1 MTPTVVNLDE
11 GGLGHSSAKRPGRP
25 VAHRRPA
32 GLTDADVQA
41 LGKLSE
47 ALEVVEH
54 ARGLLYG
61 FHRLSGTADLTL
73 QDAVR
78 MFRDAG
84 HQELADKLEQILV
97 GRDVIAGRWSFQLVE
112 AYDDGYWSVFRDLE
126 AQARQ
131 VLGGA
136 EPHLY
141 EAELQHREQAVTDPP
156 GSTTDSS

>member
-1 MTPTVVNLDE
+1 MNLDDADPA
-11 GGLGHSSAKRPGRP
+11 GHGSAKRPGRP

-61 FHRLSGTADLTL
+61 FHRLSGTADRTL

-84 HQELADKLEQILV
+84 HPELADQLEQIMV
-97 GRDVIAGRWSFQLVE
+97 GRDVIAGMWSFQLVE
-112 AYDDGYWSVFRDLE
+112 SYDSGYWSVFRNLE
-126 AQARQ
+126 AHARQ
-131 VLGGA
+131 VLGEA
-136 EPHLY
+136 EPHLF
-141 EAELQHREQAVTDPP
+141 EAELQHHEQADTRPP
-156 GSTTDSS
+156 GSGPAAP